1 MAGMRG
7 RQTVRDMILSM
18 AVIGVVV
25 AVIYMFV
32 PHDDSKDPVRAIDYR
47 IELVTAQRAAPY
59 PVMAPEGLP
68 KGWRP
73 TSVSYDRAEGDA
85 WHLGFLD
92 PDRRYVAIEQSTQAP
107 GKYVPKVTQ
116 RARDTGTTQLVDGK
130 EWQRWEGEK
139 YDALVR
145 VDKGVTT
152 VVTGSAPM
160 AQLTTMAEALESSKP
175 PQPSQSPQVAPSV
188 TGSPAR

>member
-1 MAGMRG
+1 
-7 RQTVRDMILSM
+7 MILSM
-18 AVIGVVV
+18 AVIGAVV

-32 PHDDSKDPVRAIDYR
+32 PHDDSKDPVKAIDYR

-73 TSVSYDRAEGDA
+73 TSVSYVRAEGDA

-107 GKYVPKVTQ
+107 GKYVPKVTHQ
-116 RARDTGTTQLVDGK
+116 ARNTGGTHMVDGRA
-130 EWQRWEGEK
+130 WQRWEGEK

-145 VDKGVTT
+145 VDRGVTT

-160 AQLTTMAEALESSKP
+160 AQLTAMAEALESSKP
-175 PQPSQSPQVAPSV
+175 PETPGPTPSGP
-188 TGSPAR
+188 TGSPAQP